1 MKVSA
6 KICAGT
12 RSVLEP
18 VRSPVQRVSN
28 RYLQECLTPRGRF
41 VTVCAKAEKRL

>member
-6 KICAGT
+6 EICAGT

-18 VRSPVQRVSN
+18 IRSPVQRVSY
-28 RYLQECLTPRGRF
+28 RYLQERLTPHGPF
-41 VTVCAKAEKRL
+41 VTVCAEADNRL